1 MKSAWAWTQRPE
13 TLISILPLSEGPPV
27 RTRPPCST
35 TKLVGRW
42 QVAESCGHWAFLGH
56 KRQRKNWNI
65 FLSVK
70 QWSKL
75 SSQGQHYSSSPYR
88 QKHLIWPAALCLD
101 PYISLLWGAVTLL
114 SSPELVFTPL
124 TFRGGGGGRRQDWWW
139 GACQGE
145 ERLWPW
151 IN

>member
-1 MKSAWAWTQRPE
+1 MKSAWAWAQRPE

-42 QVAESCGHWAFLGH
+42 QVAESCRHWAFLGH

-101 PYISLLWGAVTLL
+101 PYISPLWSAVHSIIFLRVGL
-114 SSPELVFTPL
+114 YPFDLQRWRGRKAAGLVV
-124 TFRGGGGGRRQDWWW
+124 GV
-139 GACQGE
+139 CQGG